1 MIKKTWGKQY
11 FFSKGYK
18 RGILIHNLLN
28 MKERIEVK
36 KNLKNSF
43 NQSELAWQTYN
54 IVNQGQTNL
63 RYHAK
68 LVI

>member
-1 MIKKTWGKQY
+1 ME
-11 FFSKGYK
+11 
-18 RGILIHNLLN
+18 
-28 MKERIEVK
+28 ERIEVK

-63 RYHAK
+63 GYYAK